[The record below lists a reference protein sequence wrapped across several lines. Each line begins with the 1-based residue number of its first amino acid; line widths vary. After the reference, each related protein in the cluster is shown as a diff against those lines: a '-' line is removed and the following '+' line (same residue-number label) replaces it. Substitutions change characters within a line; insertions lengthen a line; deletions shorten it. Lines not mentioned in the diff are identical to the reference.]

1 MALFFVS
8 LFISRYQTV
17 HFKPERK
24 KLFANCVTAI
34 CTVTIRFVG
43 FHSMLKSSMFFIIHD
58 DLNITVIFS
67 HIVKCYIVNVNL
79 CKQRNKRGIN
89 CLSQKNL
96 TFPLFFLKGRVIYQ
110 KQIFQ
115 VLIFLYRLHIIS
127 TLECKDYWRPIKKV
141 LTKSSNM

>member
-8 LFISRYQTV
+8 LFISRYPDCALQTR
-17 HFKPERK
+17 EK

-43 FHSMLKSSMFFIIHD
+43 FHSMLKSSMFFIMHD

-89 CLSQKNL
+89 CLSQKKPYVSS
-96 TFPLFFLKGRVIYQ
+96 FFFLKRQSNLLKTNLLGF
-110 KQIFQ
+110 KF
-115 VLIFLYRLHIIS
+115 LI
-127 TLECKDYWRPIKKV
+127 P
-141 LTKSSNM
+141 SSHYFHVRM

>member
-8 LFISRYQTV
+8 LFISGYPDCALQTI
-17 HFKPERK
+17 EK

-96 TFPLFFLKGRVIYQ
+96 TFPLFFFKRQSNLLKTNLLGF
-110 KQIFQ
+110 KF
-115 VLIFLYRLHIIS
+115 LI
-127 TLECKDYWRPIKKV
+127 P
-141 LTKSSNM
+141 SSHYFHVRM

>member
-1 MALFFVS
+1 MYPDCAL
-8 LFISRYQTV
+8 QTRV
-17 HFKPERK
+17 K

-79 CKQRNKRGIN
+79 CKQRDKRGIN
-89 CLSQKNL
+89 CLSKKKTL
-96 TFPLFFLKGRVIYQ
+96 TFPLFL
-110 KQIFQ
+110 
-115 VLIFLYRLHIIS
+115 
-127 TLECKDYWRPIKKV
+127 IKKQSY
-141 LTKSSNM
+141 LLKTNLLGFKFLIPSSHYFNVRM

>member
-8 LFISRYQTV
+8 LFISRYPDCALQTR
-17 HFKPERK
+17 ER

-89 CLSQKNL
+89 CLSKKKTL
-96 TFPLFFLKGRVIYQ
+96 RLLFFLKRQSNLLKTNLLGF
-110 KQIFQ
+110 KF
-115 VLIFLYRLHIIS
+115 LI
-127 TLECKDYWRPIKKV
+127 P
-141 LTKSSNM
+141 SSHYFHVRM

>member
-8 LFISRYQTV
+8 LFISRYPDCALQTR
-17 HFKPERK
+17 EK

-43 FHSMLKSSMFFIIHD
+43 FHSMLKSSMFFIMHD

-96 TFPLFFLKGRVIYQ
+96 TFPLFFLKRQSNLLKTNLLGF
-110 KQIFQ
+110 KF
-115 VLIFLYRLHIIS
+115 LI
-127 TLECKDYWRPIKKV
+127 P
-141 LTKSSNM
+141 SSHYFHVRM

>member
-8 LFISRYQTV
+8 LFISRYPDCALQT
-17 HFKPERK
+17 RGK

-43 FHSMLKSSMFFIIHD
+43 FHSMLKSSMFCIMHD
-58 DLNITVIFS
+58 DQSIITVIFS

-96 TFPLFFLKGRVIYQ
+96 TFPLFFLKRQSNLLKTNLLGF
-110 KQIFQ
+110 KF
-115 VLIFLYRLHIIS
+115 LI
-127 TLECKDYWRPIKKV
+127 P
-141 LTKSSNM
+141 SSHYFHVRM

>member
-1 MALFFVS
+1 MLFFQTSRLNTIWRCFLYPCLS
-8 LFISRYQTV
+8 LGTQTV
-17 HFKPERK
+17 HFKPKRK

-89 CLSQKNL
+89 CLSKKKNL
-96 TFPLFFLKGRVIYQ
+96 TFTLFF
-110 KQIFQ
+110 F
-115 VLIFLYRLHIIS
+115 
-127 TLECKDYWRPIKKV
+127 KKAE
-141 LTKSSNM
+141 